1 MIQTTTFLA
10 KRKNTIYNTG
20 TPKMKFAVRDPQ
32 TAPTLP
38 ALLRYRWS
46 FPKPINVMQHVVS
59 INKVIKGAHNITFKE
74 KKKKKERKTK
84 QNKETNLTTGY
95 TLCDVITED
104 TIRHDVALITSTSR
118 VHISYPFSTIIN

>member
-1 MIQTTTFLA
+1 
-10 KRKNTIYNTG
+10 
-20 TPKMKFAVRDPQ
+20 MKFVVRDPQ
-32 TAPTLP
+32 IAPMLP

-46 FPKPINVMQHVVS
+46 FLEPTNVIAIKPNTLS
-59 INKVIKGAHNITFKE
+59 LLIKGAHNITFKE

>member
-1 MIQTTTFLA
+1 
-10 KRKNTIYNTG
+10 
-20 TPKMKFAVRDPQ
+20 
-32 TAPTLP
+32 
-38 ALLRYRWS
+38 
-46 FPKPINVMQHVVS
+46 MQHVVS

-74 KKKKKERKTK
+74 KKKKKERKK
-84 QNKETNLTTGY
+84 NNNKKTNLTTGY